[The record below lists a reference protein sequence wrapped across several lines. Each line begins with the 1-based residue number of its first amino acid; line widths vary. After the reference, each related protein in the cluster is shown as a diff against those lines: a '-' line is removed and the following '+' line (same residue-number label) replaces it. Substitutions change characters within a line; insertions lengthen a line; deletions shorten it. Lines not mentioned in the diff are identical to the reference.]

1 MNVPLDNFASSPI
14 SRVQESNILAVCIAD
29 EASRGTNCYVY
40 STCLSGSRACELRRQ
55 AGVSEVETSSFVTEM
70 KKSRASSHDDAVHPT
85 KTMMNRL
92 DKPEKELKDV
102 KIDATLM
109 ITSNDQNMNTWFGF
123 VSEGALFLKGNGW
136 DSTDI
141 RESVVAALDLAEE
154 QLGCQALYLCL
165 EKSNPNLANLVRTL
179 MYAGFEMVHPSVL
192 PDADP
197 KYLVLGM
204 DI

>member
-1 MNVPLDNFASSPI
+1 M
-14 SRVQESNILAVCIAD
+14 CIQLWKAED
-29 EASRGTNCYVY
+29 SGGPDIAINDCAIKLTG
-40 STCLSGSRACELRRQ
+40 LSGSRACELRRQ
-55 AGVSEVETSSFVTEM
+55 AGVSEVETSSFVTDM
-70 KKSRASSHDDAVHPT
+70 KKSRALVNDDAVHPT
-85 KTMMNRL
+85 KLMNRL
-92 DKPEKELKDV
+92 DKPENESKDV

-165 EKSNPNLANLVRTL
+165 EKSNPNLATLVRTL

>member
-1 MNVPLDNFASSPI
+1 M
-14 SRVQESNILAVCIAD
+14 CIQLWKAED
-29 EASRGTNCYVY
+29 SGGPDIAINDCAIKLTGLC
-40 STCLSGSRACELRRQ
+40 GSRACELRRQ
-55 AGVSEVETSSFVTEM
+55 VGVSEAETSSFVTEM
-70 KKSRASSHDDAVHPT
+70 KKSRASTNDDAVHPPRT
-85 KTMMNRL
+85 VNCL
-92 DKPEKELKDV
+92 DNKPETELKDV

-123 VSEGALFLKGNGW
+123 VSDGALFLKGNGW

-165 EKSNPNLANLVRTL
+165 EKSNPNLTTLVRTL